1 MIIAGPKLKT
11 FHNEKEEVEHALAVQ
26 EPEEK
31 IVSLHPAAIERYEKH
46 VENLSIAF
54 AEGITP
60 ENEDAASSLRNLV
73 EKIIVGHDEDGQ
85 LSLSVHGRLA
95 ALTDANDLYPN
106 MRISSSGGSMVAG
119 EGLEPPTR
127 GL

>member
-1 MIIAGPKLKT
+1 MQKIAPRYT
-11 FHNEKEEVEHALAVQ
+11 
-26 EPEEK
+26 
-31 IVSLHPAAIERYEKH
+31 LHPAAIKQYAEH
-46 VENLSIAF
+46 VKNLSGAF
-54 AEGITP
+54 NEGISS
-60 ENEDAASSLRNLV
+60 ENEDAANAIRDLV

-95 ALTDANDLYPN
+95 VLTDAYGLYPN
-106 MRISSSGGSMVAG
+106 MRISSSGGSLVAG